1 MKRPL
6 LILVS
11 GASGSGK
18 TTFCS
23 ELYKKL
29 SVFYKGTIISQDD
42 FYFDKINIPMYN
54 NCLNYDHP
62 NSFDWKTILD
72 TIHLI
77 LNNEPVK
84 IYKYDFTK
92 SEPTNDYYNVDNNL
106 DFIILEGLY
115 TLYNQEINN
124 LASLKIFIDT
134 DLDECIIRRIMR
146 DTKDRKRP
154 IDTII
159 ERWRKVVRP
168 MYKLYV
174 EPTKFNSDI
183 IIPWYDNKEV
193 AIQTIKESLIEKI
206 KNEKC

>member
-23 ELYKKL
+23 ELYKNL
-29 SVFYKGTIISQDD
+29 SVFYKGAIISQDD
-42 FYFDKINIPMYN
+42 FYFHKINIPMYN

-62 NSFDWKTILD
+62 SSFDWQTILD